1 MKDRKINVTVIDATN
16 SSEFSYQQTF
26 ESYRALLDFFRT
38 EANFWQSK
46 FEYINQGKPTESGI
60 NLHTNLNAIVSTLE
74 AWQKDIDSWDTAT
87 LENNLQHFQSN
98 YFDVLRQ
105 YWYWSGHSFIEPYI
119 ECVRKFNDS
128 TAAAFLEYVLR
139 KTTNHP
145 NNQSYLTGYFLGYE
159 FINQDSVISKRR
171 NAERPALAALKRQY
185 DDARI
190 KLFGEVE
197 DLKAQ
202 FVAWDIEAQAKS
214 ARLFSAQRY
223 LGERKIRNQN
233 NLFGNHMDEWQNK
246 LTDLEHTYAEKL
258 KLEKPAEYWSKAA
271 KRYGRQ
277 AGLWMLAIIALVIVG
292 IVYFREFFLTW
303 LQGKSIGIELNS
315 LQGAILFGSFAA
327 AYSYLLRVLSRL
339 TFSSF
344 HLMRDAEEREQLTY
358 LYLSLSNESVV
369 DEKSRDIV
377 LQALFSR
384 TQTGLLL
391 NESGPT
397 MPGINEIA
405 TALSKGASK

>member
-16 SSEFSYQQTF
+16 SSDFSYQQTF
-26 ESYRALLDFFRT
+26 ESYRALLDFFRS
-38 EANFWQSK
+38 EATFWQSK
-46 FEYINQGKPTESGI
+46 YEYINQGRPTQAGI
-60 NLHTNLNAIVSTLE
+60 NLHTYLDPIVSTLE
-74 AWQKDIDSWDTAT
+74 AWQDNVESWDSIT
-87 LENNLQHFQSN
+87 LENHLQQLQSN
-98 YFDVLRQ
+98 YFGALRQ
-105 YWYWSGHSFIEPYI
+105 YWYWSGHSFIEPWI
-119 ECVRKFNDS
+119 ESSRKFNDS

-139 KTTNHP
+139 KTANHP

-159 FINQDSVISKRR
+159 FINQDSIISKRR

-190 KLFGEVE
+190 KLFSEVE

-202 FVAWDIEAQAKS
+202 FVAWDTQAQTKS
-214 ARLFSAQRY
+214 TRLFSAQRY
-223 LGERKIRNQN
+223 LGERKVRSQN
-233 NLFGNHMDEWQNK
+233 NLFVNHMDEWQNK
-246 LTDLEHTYAEKL
+246 VGDLENTYAEKL
-258 KLEKPAEYWSKAA
+258 KLEKPAEYWNKAA

-277 AGLWMLAIIALVIVG
+277 GGLWMLAIIALVIVG
-292 IVYFREFFLTW
+292 IVYFREFFLIW

-384 TQTGLLL
+384 TQTGLLI

-405 TALSKGASK
+405 TALSKSTSK

>member
-16 SSEFSYQQTF
+16 TSEFSYQQTF
-26 ESYRALLDFFRT
+26 ESYRALLDFFRS

-46 FEYINQGKPTESGI
+46 YEYINQGKPTQSGI
-60 NLHTNLNAIVSTLE
+60 NPHIYLNAIASTLE
-74 AWQKDIDSWDTAT
+74 SWQKNIESWDPTT
-87 LENNLQHFQSN
+87 LENNLQQLQSN
-98 YFDVLRQ
+98 HFGSLRQ
-105 YWYWSGHSFIEPYI
+105 YWYWSGHSFIQPYI
-119 ECVRKFNDS
+119 ECLRNFNDS
-128 TAAAFLEYVLR
+128 TAIAFIEYVLL
-139 KTTNHP
+139 KTSNNP

-159 FINQDSVISKRR
+159 FINQGSVISKRR
-171 NAERPALAALKRQY
+171 NAERPALAALKRHY
-185 DDARI
+185 EDARV
-190 KLFGEVE
+190 KLFGEVD

-202 FVAWDIEAQAKS
+202 FVAWDTEAQTKS
-214 ARLFSAQRY
+214 TRLFSAQRY
-223 LGERKIRNQN
+223 LGERKIRHQN
-233 NLFGNHMDEWQNK
+233 NLFINHLDEWQNK
-246 LTDLEHTYAEKL
+246 VTDLEKTYAEKL
-258 KLEKPAEYWSKAA
+258 KLEKPAVYWKEAA
-271 KRYGRQ
+271 KRYGIQ
-277 AGLWMLAIIALVIVG
+277 GGLWMLSIIALVIVG
-292 IVYFREFFLTW
+292 IFYFREFFLTW

-384 TQTGLLL
+384 TQTGLLI

-405 TALSKGASK
+405 NTLTRSTPK